1 MKIKTLL
8 FFFIITISY
17 PKLFA
22 LQPGSD
28 TVLPFPKDSTW
39 VESMSYDSKTYH
51 QFKQDKFF
59 DYSDNHIE
67 GYSIWEMLLDKLRR
81 FLSNHLSIDISPTQT
96 KIILWVVSAI
106 VLITIF
112 LLLWFFKP
120 SLFFRN
126 KKQGISF
133 TVEEENIHELNFTD
147 LTKNALKSEQYSEA
161 IRWEYLR
168 LLKILHDK
176 DFISWSPY
184 KTVNE
189 YVNEMKHVKI
199 KADFKEVSFHF
210 LCFRYGN
217 FEASQT
223 DWDSFVSLTKN
234 ITKQV

>member
-1 MKIKTLL
+1 VRIKTVLFLFLL
-8 FFFIITISY
+8 TISY

-22 LQPGSD
+22 LKTVSD
-28 TVLPFPKDSTW
+28 TVLPFPKDSTF
-39 VESMSYDSKTYH
+39 VESMVYDSKIYH
-51 QFKQDKFF
+51 QFKQDKAY
-59 DYSDNHIE
+59 DYTQIQVE
-67 GYSIWEMLLDKLRR
+67 RYSIWEMILDKIRHFLR
-81 FLSNHLSIDISPTQT
+81 NHFSIDISPTQT

-133 TVEEENIHELNFTD
+133 TVEEENIHELNFVV
-147 LTKNALKSEQYSEA
+147 LTKEALKSEQYTEA

-168 LLKILHDK
+168 LLKILHDGEL
-176 DFISWSPY
+176 ISWSSY

-189 YVNEMKHVKI
+189 YVNEVKRSEI
-199 KADFKEVSFHF
+199 KANFREVSFQF
-210 LCFRYGN
+210 LYFRYGN

-223 DWDSFVSLTKN
+223 DWDAFVLLTEN
-234 ITKQV
+234 ISKQV

>member
-1 MKIKTLL
+1 MKIKILL
-8 FFFIITISY
+8 FFFILTISY
-17 PKLFA
+17 PNPVVE
-22 LQPGSD
+22 QTVSD
-28 TVLPFPKDSTW
+28 TVLPFPKDSTF
-39 VESMSYDSKTYH
+39 VESMAYDSKTYH

-67 GYSIWEMLLDKLRR
+67 GYSIWEMILDKIRHFLR
-81 FLSNHLSIDISPTQT
+81 NHFSIDISPTQT

-133 TVEEENIHELNFTD
+133 TVEEENIHELNFVV
-147 LTKNALKSEQYSEA
+147 LTKEALKSEQYTEA

-168 LLKILHDK
+168 LLKILHDRELI
-176 DFISWSPY
+176 FWSSY

-189 YVNEMKHVKI
+189 YVNEVKRSEI
-199 KADFKEVSFHF
+199 KANFREVSFQF
-210 LCFRYGN
+210 LYFRYGN
-217 FEASQT
+217 FEASQA
-223 DWDSFVSLTKN
+223 DWDTFVLLTEN
-234 ITKQV
+234 ICKQV